1 MFLKCIGQ
9 KYSILLFIPNTPLT
23 FPMITSDSLLKVLIL
38 HLAMEP
44 RQVTR
49 HECAR
54 FAREAYNLG
63 VRIIGGNS

>member
-1 MFLKCIGQ
+1 
-9 KYSILLFIPNTPLT
+9 
-23 FPMITSDSLLKVLIL
+23 MITSDSLLKVLIL